1 MELWQENITLQG
13 IKKQDT
19 NILFKDPQVNLLHAR
34 QNVQVTLWM
43 CYFHNTLKQE

>member
-19 NILFKDPQVNLLHAR
+19 NILFKDTRLLHAR